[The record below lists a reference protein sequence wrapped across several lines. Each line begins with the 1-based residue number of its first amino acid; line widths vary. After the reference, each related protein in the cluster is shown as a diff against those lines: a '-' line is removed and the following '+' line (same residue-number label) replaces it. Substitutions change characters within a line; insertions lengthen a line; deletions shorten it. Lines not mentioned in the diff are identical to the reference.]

1 MIRGLPQADRGTLA
15 EYVLVESDICA
26 RRPPSVP
33 HTGCASVPLVAITA
47 VKMLRACG
55 LKEQPSSTSGPRVFI
70 TGGAG
75 GMGTMAIQIAL
86 KMFGASFVATTASPG
101 AKTDLCQRLG
111 ATKVVNYREEDFSQ
125 TLAHS
130 DESELFDAVLDC
142 TGEAARCVPLV
153 KRG

>member
-33 HTGCASVPLVAITA
+33 HTGCASTPLVAITA

-55 LKEQPSSTSGPRVFI
+55 CKEQPAPGESGPRVFI

-75 GMGTMAIQIAL
+75 GVGSIAIQLAL

-101 AKTDLCQRLG
+101 AKTDLCTRLG
-111 ATKVVNYREEDFSQ
+111 ANRVVNYRNEDFAQ
-125 TLAHS
+125 VLASS
-130 DESELFDAVLDC
+130 DETE
-142 TGEAARCVPLV
+142 
-153 KRG
+153 